1 MISTYALCGF
11 ANFGSSKSKN
21 IINYSLN
28 CFCIIFDIY
37 NKVGIVIGGLSALA
51 PSRFRVFSKLALKA
65 MIAGNLT
72 NYISGIYEITF

>member
-1 MISTYALCGF
+1 M
-11 ANFGSSKSKN
+11 
-21 IINYSLN
+21 
-28 CFCIIFDIY
+28 Y

-72 NYISGIYEITF
+72 NYISGIYKITFSNVRKKS